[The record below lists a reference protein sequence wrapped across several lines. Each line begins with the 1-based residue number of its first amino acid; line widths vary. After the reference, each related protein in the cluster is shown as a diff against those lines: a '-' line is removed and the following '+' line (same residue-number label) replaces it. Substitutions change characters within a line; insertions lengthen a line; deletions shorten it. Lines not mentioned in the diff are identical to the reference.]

1 MRKLSSHPR
10 TKSYLMTN
18 GMEGR
23 RYSIVDELQQHACD
37 TDSNGDLG
45 TPNSQNM
52 TDTDPP
58 SKTFIKVTKPRVV
71 SHANV
76 AMEGI
81 PEDAELDRSADDDDY
96 RRWNDHVNS
105 RDVSEG
111 LLNEITGMKSDVR
124 REIEVMGG
132 KMHQLEQNI
141 STILR
146 LLQEKGL
153 NSSGSGFVTPLGGL
167 QTATSTADATRSRT
181 SSIINRVK
189 AEMPEDILP
198 DWVEMENYGMAT
210 ATKDNN
216 NETAKPEAEGEKYE
230 EEEVKPKRIG
240 GRITKKRQ
248 VEAKRKK
255 KKSQKTTSKQDSD
268 EENEPSKAHLD
279 DTLDAQLPE
288 HVEAPP
294 EEETAEQVSNDKA
307 DDTMT
312 LLNEPKVKKEKP
324 KQKKKKGEKPQ
335 VSLEMNGIHATSEPQ
350 IQNNETQ
357 AKPDDGSVKSE
368 ESSLKSEDST
378 VKPEDDSLE
387 PESDSL
393 ESPEDPGRPPSSSQQ
408 EEPPQG
414 KNKRKKKNGAKKSK
428 REDKKDAENS
438 EAPQVV
444 TAQTDTNSGQPDS
457 PRPQSSAKEPGRNEP
472 ESKEENEKLDNDG
485 ESEKSQPA
493 QAEETEHPGN
503 ERSIS
508 PVADNQPS
516 PSRVSTARKSSA
528 RSHKGQDNSP
538 EENTSPEEEKPPKQE
553 TSPSGGNTPRAKS
566 PAPEQNDK
574 PPSRGASAKPDEGQS
589 VTPGRSTPGKE
600 SRQGSDV
607 ALTTDS
613 DDDDILIKKKEKPKY
628 VL

>member
-10 TKSYLMTN
+10 AKSYLMQT

-58 SKTFIKVTKPRVV
+58 SKHFIKVTKPRVV
-71 SHANV
+71 SHTNV

-111 LLNEITGMKSDVR
+111 LLNEITAMKSDVG

-141 STILR
+141 STMLR

-167 QTATSTADATRSRT
+167 QTATSTADALRGRT

-189 AEMPEDILP
+189 AEMPEEILP
-198 DWVEMENYGMAT
+198 DWVELENYGMAT
-210 ATKDNN
+210 ATNDNN
-216 NETAKPEAEGEKYE
+216 NETAKPEAEEEKYE
-230 EEEVKPKRIG
+230 EEEVKPKKIG

-255 KKSQKTTSKQDSD
+255 KKAEKNTSKQGSD

-279 DTLDAQLPE
+279 DTLDAPLPE
-288 HVEAPP
+288 HVEAPA

-307 DDTMT
+307 DDTMP

-324 KQKKKKGEKPQ
+324 KQKKKKGGTPQ
-335 VSLEMNGIHATSEPQ
+335 VNLEMNGIPTTSEPQ

-368 ESSLKSEDST
+368 DNSLKHEDNSLRPVDNALKPEDT
-378 VKPEDDSLE
+378 LLKPEDDSLE

-393 ESPEDPGRPPSSSQQ
+393 KSAEDPGRPLSSSQQ
-408 EEPPQG
+408 EEAPQG
-414 KNKRKKKNGAKKSK
+414 KKKRKKRNGAKK
-428 REDKKDAENS
+428 
-438 EAPQVV
+438 
-444 TAQTDTNSGQPDS
+444 
-457 PRPQSSAKEPGRNEP
+457 
-472 ESKEENEKLDNDG
+472 LDND
-485 ESEKSQPA
+485 EDSKKSQPS
-493 QAEETEHPGN
+493 QAEETEHPEN

-508 PVADNQPS
+508 PVADNQAL

-528 RSHKGQDNSP
+528 RSHKGQDKSP
-538 EENTSPEEEKPPKQE
+538 DENTSPEEEKSPKQE
-553 TSPSGGNTPRAKS
+553 TSPSGGSTPRAKS
-566 PAPEQNDK
+566 PAPEQEDK
-574 PPSRGASAKPDEGQS
+574 PPSRGASAKPEQEDKPPSREASADEGRS
-589 VTPGRSTPGKE
+589 VTPGRTTPGKE
-600 SRQGSDV
+600 SSQGSDV
-607 ALTTDS
+607 ALTIDS
-613 DDDDILIKKKEKPKY
+613 DDDDILMKKKEKPKY